1 MLERFGYLEKRNEA
15 PTLRDLTT
23 MTDQGDRLA
32 HFLLKDEIEGF
43 LYKEAELLDERRF
56 EEWLDLLTEDIRY
69 WMPMRR
75 NVKFGESEREFTRE
89 GQDINWFDEG
99 KDTLNRRVKQ
109 ILTGIHWAEE
119 PSSRICHMV
128 SNVQLL
134 EATPSVAQ
142 PSEVRVKSRFLIYR
156 NRVETETD
164 ILVGKRED
172 TLRHVGGAWMIAE
185 RKVVLDQ
192 SVLLAKNLTFFF

>member
-1 MLERFGYLEKRNEA
+1 
-15 PTLRDLTT
+15 

-99 KDTLNRRVKQ
+99 KDPEQKGQTNPDRHPLGRRALFQDLPYGIKRSATRSNTFSSTTIGGSSQ
-109 ILTGIHWAEE
+109 IPFLDL
-119 PSSRICHMV
+119 P
-128 SNVQLL
+128 
-134 EATPSVAQ
+134 Q
-142 PSEVRVKSRFLIYR
+142 PGR
-156 NRVETETD
+156 NRDRHTGGETGGHPSPCRRSLD
-164 ILVGKRED
+164 DSRAQ
-172 TLRHVGGAWMIAE
+172 GGAGPE
-185 RKVVLDQ
+185 RFA
-192 SVLLAKNLTFFF
+192 S